1 MFVGIGVAGLLS
13 GFILCGYVL
22 LGWWR
27 VMELGALVPGWQWW
41 GRAAGI
47 LG

>member
-1 MFVGIGVAGLLS
+1 MFVGFGVAELLG
-13 GFILCGYVL
+13 GFILCGIRLVESYGMGV
-22 LGWWR
+22 
-27 VMELGALVPGWQWW
+27 LVPGWQWW